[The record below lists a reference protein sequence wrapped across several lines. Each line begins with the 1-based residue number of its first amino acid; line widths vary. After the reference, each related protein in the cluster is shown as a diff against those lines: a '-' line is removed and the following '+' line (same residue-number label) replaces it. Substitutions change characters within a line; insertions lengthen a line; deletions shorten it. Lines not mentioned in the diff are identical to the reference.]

1 MVAVNYTDS
10 RNPTATLGGAS
21 KVASRRSIFSRF
33 VKALK
38 DSRCREARR
47 VITTYAH
54 LVADWDSLEKSINAT
69 SGGRTRLAARSTAA
83 RMQGGPRNQ

>member
-10 RNPTATLGGAS
+10 RNPTAALGGAS

-38 DSRCREARR
+38 DSRRREARR

-69 SGGRTRLAARSTAA
+69 CGRTRLAARSTAA
-83 RMQGGPRNQ
+83 RMRGGPRNQ